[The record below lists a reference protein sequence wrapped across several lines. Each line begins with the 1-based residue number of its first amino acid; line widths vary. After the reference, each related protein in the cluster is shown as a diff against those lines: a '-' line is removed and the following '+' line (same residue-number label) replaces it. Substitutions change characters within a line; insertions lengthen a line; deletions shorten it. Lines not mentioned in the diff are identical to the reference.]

1 MLFDIGIGEMIAIG
15 VIALIVL
22 GPERLPQSAAQAAR
36 TLRQLREQVMHARN
50 DIIQA
55 ADIDPA
61 TLRDIRE
68 LDPRKLARDVV
79 APVDDVMRTARRT
92 PGAPAPQRPTEPSLP
107 AEQTMPEDLRDV
119 T

>member
-1 MLFDIGIGEMIAIG
+1 MLAIG

-36 TLRQLREQVMHARN
+36 VLRQLRDQATQAR
-50 DIIQA
+50 DGIIEA

-61 TLRDIRE
+61 MLRDIRD
-68 LDPRKLARDVV
+68 LDPRKIARDVT
-79 APVDDVMRTARRT
+79 APVDDVVRSARSSARGAT
-92 PGAPAPQRPTEPSLP
+92 PALPTEPK
-107 AEQTMPEDLRDV
+107 AEPTSAPDDLRDV